1 MTTQSYKI
9 LFAITLVAF
18 AFTRILPFNP
28 VLQMVLGVLFTALL
42 LFALYRFYIDSGRKR
57 PFLVAF
63 WICLALEVISLTLSI
78 VELVG

>member
-42 LFALYRFYIDSGRKR
+42 LFALYRAV
-57 PFLVAF
+57 PNFLG
-63 WICLALEVISLTLSI
+63 SI
-78 VELVG
+78 M